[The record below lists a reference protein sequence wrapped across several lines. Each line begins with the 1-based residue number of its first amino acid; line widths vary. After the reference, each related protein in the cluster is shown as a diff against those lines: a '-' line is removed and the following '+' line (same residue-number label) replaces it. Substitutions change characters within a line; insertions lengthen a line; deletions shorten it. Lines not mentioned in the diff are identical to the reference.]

1 MKPRRI
7 FSPSRLCLPLA
18 SALAALL
25 AIPSANAQILYWDGT
40 TSTAHPDGGNGTWDN
55 LTTSNW
61 DNSPFG
67 GTDIQWDNTLNSAW
81 FGPTPSSTA
90 TTTVTL
96 GTGITTRGITFS
108 MTGYTLTG
116 STLTFGGTNNA
127 ITLNNAVTAAT
138 INSAIGTSAANMTFT
153 AQNPLTNHTLT
164 FGGAGNWTGS
174 TTVNAGITL
183 ALASTGSTAVNA
195 LAGTTGITI
204 NGGTIASSRNTGG
217 NAQDQISSAAIT
229 FNGGGTM
236 NFTNGIGSSFT
247 ETIGAVTIGSGQAN
261 FAHTNGSSGAGVI
274 TTLGG
279 LSRTATTAAVTLS
292 NANPAQTSFRVTGA
306 ADTAASEIIGAWAT
320 TGTAATAQTDYAIY
334 SGANGIV
341 SARNIAATAQ
351 SGWSTT
357 TSATSNY
364 TLANAGGTALDG
376 RLSENRNINTL
387 RVNSTANGLT
397 SVDFTTNETIT
408 VTGSSF
414 QNGDVVSFGG
424 TAPGGLT
431 TGTTYYVV
439 EASGDTFSVASTFGG
454 TKIGLTSA
462 GTSNVTAGISLGT
475 SNLGTTGILNAGAS
489 GLAIGGNGGSITLPT
504 ATAGNLF
511 VTPGNGAQINI
522 HAPIIDNTATGVL
535 TLVKSG
541 SAALNLT
548 GNNTFTGGIVNNA
561 GTTTL
566 SGTNT
571 FTTGAAGATVING
584 GGVTYSNTGSW
595 GGTGRDVT
603 FNGTG
608 ALTSSVAYTGGTLT
622 VNSLA
627 NAQIANTGN
636 LAFATTTGTG
646 TIIHTAGSASSLLN
660 LGDASGFTG
669 NVQNRGV
676 AGGTNTGIQFSI
688 LGDGGA
694 LQFAGGNGDSGQ
706 AATFTYSGT
715 GTLTFSTRQVQ
726 ILDRTSGNW
735 DFRDNTLTNNSA
747 NGGNNWVINTDL
759 LVTGGRASTQFG
771 VAPQTGR
778 LFILSGTNT
787 ADNAFNGV
795 ISNGTNANGIGL
807 SKTAAGK
814 WILGGANTYTG
825 NTSVA
830 AGTLNIQ
837 NATALGSTAG
847 GTTVTNGATLQLQGG
862 YSYAAEALTLTNST
876 SATAILQNVSGNN
889 TWNGT
894 ITTTGNTASS
904 FVRIQADAGTLTL
917 AGAINT
923 AANNNGSVVL
933 QGASAINIT
942 GKISGTGGLI
952 SGTVGAG
959 AGSIRTLS
967 NDNDYTGATSVTG
980 GTLLINGNSSTAV
993 GAVSVAAAGT
1003 IGGIGTVG
1011 GATTLNG
1018 TLSPGQSPGTLT
1030 FNTDLTVNNGATY
1043 LFESG
1048 DLTNVNGILDLNDNW
1063 NLTLT
1068 GSGFADG
1075 GSVVLFNYFGGLAV
1089 SPDLDPTIN
1098 LVGLGFTPGGSLTL
1112 TDTGSSIVL
1121 NGISAIPEPDVV
1133 ALIGALGGILLLR
1146 RRR

>member
-1 MKPRRI
+1 MKPPSI
-7 FSPSRLCLPLA
+7 FSAARLSLPLA

-25 AIPSANAQILYWDGT
+25 AMPSSNAQTLYWDGT
-40 TSTAHPDGGNGTWDN
+40 TSTASADGGPGTWDN

-61 DNSPFG
+61 DSSPFG

-81 FGPTPSSTA
+81 FGPTPASAA

-116 STLTFGGTNNA
+116 STLTFGGTNNTV
-127 ITLNNAVTAAT
+127 TLNNAVTAAT
-138 INSAIGTSAANMTFT
+138 INSSIGASAANMTFT
-153 AQNPLTNHTLT
+153 AQNPLSAHTLSL
-164 FGGAGNWTGS
+164 GGAGNWTGT
-174 TTVNAGITL
+174 TTVNAGMTL

-204 NGGTIASSRNTGG
+204 NGGTIASTRSTGG
-217 NAQDQISSAAIT
+217 NAQNQISSAAIT

-236 NFTNGIGSSFT
+236 NFTNGIGGSFT
-247 ETIGAVTIGSGQAN
+247 ETIGAVTVGSGQAN

-279 LSRTATTAAVTLS
+279 LSRTATTAAVTFG
-292 NANPAQTSFRVTGA
+292 NANSTQTSFRVTSA
-306 ADTAASEIIGAWAT
+306 SDTSASEIIGAWAT
-320 TGTAATAQTDYAIY
+320 IGTSAAAQTDYAIY
-334 SGANGIV
+334 TSSNGTV
-341 SARNIAATAQ
+341 AARNITASAQ
-351 SGWSTT
+351 SAWSTSA
-357 TSATSNY
+357 SATSNY
-364 TLANAGGTALDG
+364 TLANAGGTASDG
-376 RLSENRNINTL
+376 RLSENRNINSV
-387 RVNSTANGLT
+387 RANSTAAGLT

-408 VTGSSF
+408 VTGSTF

-462 GTSNVTAGISLGT
+462 GTSNITAGISLGS

-489 GLAIGGNGGSITLPT
+489 GLAIGGNGGAITLPT
-504 ATAGNLF
+504 TTAGNLF

-522 HAPIIDNTATGVL
+522 HAPITDNTATGVL

-541 SAALNLT
+541 SAALNLI

-608 ALTSSVAYTGGTLT
+608 TLTSSVAYTGATLT

-660 LGDASGFTG
+660 LGNASGFTG

-676 AGGTNTGIQFSI
+676 AGGTNTGIQFSS

-706 AATFTYSGT
+706 AATFTYNGT
-715 GTLTFSTRQVQ
+715 GTLTFDTRQVQ

-747 NGGNNWVINTDL
+747 NGGNNWVINTNL

-778 LFILSGTNT
+778 LLILSGTNT

-795 ISNGTNANGIGL
+795 ISNGTNANGMGL
-807 SKTAAGK
+807 SKTGAGK
-814 WILGGANTYTG
+814 WILGGNNTYTG
-825 NTSVA
+825 ATTVT
-830 AGTLNIQ
+830 AGTLI
-837 NATALGSTAG
+837 
-847 GTTVTNGATLQLQGG
+847 
-862 YSYAAEALTLTNST
+862 
-876 SATAILQNVSGNN
+876 
-889 TWNGT
+889 
-894 ITTTGNTASS
+894 
-904 FVRIQADAGTLTL
+904 
-917 AGAINT
+917 
-923 AANNNGSVVL
+923 
-933 QGASAINIT
+933 
-942 GKISGTGGLI
+942 
-952 SGTVGAG
+952 
-959 AGSIRTLS
+959 
-967 NDNDYTGATSVTG
+967 
-980 GTLLINGNSSTAV
+980 INGNSSTAT
-993 GAVSVAAAGT
+993 GAVTVTGASLAAKAT
-1003 IGGIGTVG
+1003 LGGIGTVG
-1011 GATTLNG
+1011 GNTALNNFSV
-1018 TLSPGQSPGTLT
+1018 LSPGQSPGTLT
-1030 FNTDLTVNNGATY
+1030 FAGDLAVNNGATY

-1063 NLTLT
+1063 NLTLS
-1068 GSGFADG
+1068 GSGFQDG
-1075 GSVVLFNYFGGLAV
+1075 GSVVLFNYFGSLAD
-1089 SPDLDPTIN
+1089 SPDLTPTIN
-1098 LVGLGFTPGGSLTL
+1098 LVGLGFSPSGSLTL

-1121 NGISAIPEPDVV
+1121 NGISAIPEPDAA
-1133 ALIGALGGILLLR
+1133 ALLGALGMLLLLMR
-1146 RRR
+1146 RR